1 MAIEITTAEKRL
13 LQRVSIPPRPE
24 TLLTV
29 SREAKKVNLM
39 SPLSLNLFRLI

>member
-13 LQRVSIPPRPE
+13 LQKVSIPPRPQ

-29 SREAKKVNLM
+29 SSEAKKEE
-39 SPLSLNLFRLI
+39 RCICYC